1 MSNEN
6 STTNS
11 PRQVKKKT
19 STDKKT
25 TTRRIRRNH
34 GSNSARPRQFSLIT
48 YLPEFELK
56 LCIQAH
62 IEQIRSWAYAY
73 HDKDTKEDGSPKE
86 PHFHLILV
94 THNGHSVSAIR
105 RWFKGHLDDK
115 GQEITTTAQPC
126 LDVFEMYDYL
136 THSTPDAK
144 ADGKYQ
150 YDKSIVQSND
160 FKYFELAKGYD
171 EDNILIATEEL
182 LKGANPR
189 DLGKRY
195 GRDFI
200 LHFGQIKGYINAV
213 HRFQEYGMTVTD
225 LVDREYEMELF
236 RLNFEE

>member
-11 PRQVKKKT
+11 PRQVKPKT
-19 STDKKT
+19 STNKKP
-25 TTRRIRRNH
+25 TRRIRRGVS
-34 GSNSARPRQFSLIT
+34 GSSGRFRKFSLIT

-73 HDKDTKEDGSPKE
+73 HDKDTKEDGSLKE
-86 PHFHLILV
+86 PHYHLILV
-94 THNGHSVSAIR
+94 THATCTLSAIR

-115 GQEITTTAQPC
+115 GVEITTTAQAC
-126 LDVFEMYDYL
+126 GDVFEMYDYF

-150 YDKSIVQSND
+150 YDKSIIQSND

-213 HRFQEYGMTVTD
+213 HRFQEHGMTVTD